1 MSVKI
6 CLENKIPPIL
16 DVILLHKTVKKKQL
30 HWVRQIM
37 FLYME
42 KKKKKDKKWDKKL
55 TSKNLHPS

>member
-6 CLENKIPPIL
+6 CLQNKIPPIL
-16 DVILLHKTVKKKQL
+16 DLILLHKTAKKKQL

-42 KKKKKDKKWDKKL
+42 KKKKTKG
-55 TSKNLHPS
+55 